1 MPANDGNP
9 EGLERLLI
17 RLVNPT
23 GGATLDSRNVTQVF
37 VSDPGAIPEV
47 GLFADSITVAERGF
61 ATAVLVLQRHGSAV
75 GAASVD
81 FAISGGDATA
91 GTDFTGQM
99 SGKVSWTAGDGEPK
113 NLLFSIV
120 DDGGS
125 EDTEFFEMTLT
136 NATGAGIRG
145 AATAV
150 IEILDGRGSNV
161 APNAVAGAG
170 QTVIG
175 GGTVTLDGGQSND
188 PDGDSLTFEW
198 EQTGGPAV
206 SLSNTTSAV
215 AQFTSPTVTS
225 DAMLQFRL
233 TVTDPSNLS
242 DSATTTVTVTRVN
255 SGGGGGGSISALL
268 ILLCLAAI
276 VRRTYRKDVV

>member
-1 MPANDGNP
+1 
-9 EGLERLLI
+9 
-17 RLVNPT
+17 
-23 GGATLDSRNVTQVF
+23 
-37 VSDPGAIPEV
+37 
-47 GLFADSITVAERGF
+47 
-61 ATAVLVLQRHGSAV
+61 VLVLQRHGSAV